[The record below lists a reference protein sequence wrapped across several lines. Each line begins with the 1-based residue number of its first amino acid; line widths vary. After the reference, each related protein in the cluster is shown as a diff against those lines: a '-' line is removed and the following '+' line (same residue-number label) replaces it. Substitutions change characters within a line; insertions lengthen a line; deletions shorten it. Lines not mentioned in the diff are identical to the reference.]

1 MNKYLRMKN
10 PPRFNC
16 EWKFYAVFILDAL
29 TLIGFFL
36 LAKGL
41 NNLFHLSMVFAIL
54 DYILWLLIGGI
65 MVRRPYNNPG
75 QRQFFMIVESLFFVD
90 KNHYHSIDPNR
101 NYHGRR

>member
-1 MNKYLRMKN
+1 
-10 PPRFNC
+10 
-16 EWKFYAVFILDAL
+16 
-29 TLIGFFL
+29 
-36 LAKGL
+36 
-41 NNLFHLSMVFAIL
+41 
-54 DYILWLLIGGI
+54 